1 MESWNGSQS
10 NLLRKY
16 LLITFFQRLKLLI
29 RKMITSEL
37 HSSFED
43 LTEKDLEDVY
53 LLGGSRLM

>member
-43 LTEKDLEDVY
+43 LTENDLEDVN
-53 LLGGSRLM
+53 